1 MIEQI
6 KLYQQEYLTLIKEF
20 ITKERNYNEYLML
33 SDKIEILLKKH
44 KKTITNF
51 LELNKNYVYY
61 GGATYFTQDSRE
73 IIPISFSNKK
83 LIIADPI
90 IKMNIYV
97 KNSYVFNFDRIKE
110 IVDRAINNTIKLEK
124 EMINA
129 EIIYIN
135 PFDFISEIKNDIFE
149 MAQTLTLQYLNKNL
163 KLDYKSLEELIEV
176 NKNYSFEELE
186 QRFLKL
192 SQYFITVNSDVE
204 DSLRTKIE
212 TNYKDCGISL
222 DTINQYSA
230 IEQIV
235 NALIGLFGQAFE
247 LKSIS
252 LILSVPLYITRPN
265 VLLYLNF
272 INCVDELDNKNLKE
286 TNILFALYQVLK
298 KYNFTEDNECLIKT
312 FGEGKF
318 YNDLLEKLIKKDFFI
333 NKYIEYIKRY
343 IERNNIINFEE

>member
-1 MIEQI
+1 MLEQI
-6 KLYQQEYLTLIKEF
+6 KLYQQEYLKLVKEF
-20 ITKERNYNEYLML
+20 LKKERNYNEYLIL
-33 SDKIEILLKKH
+33 SDKIEILLKRN

-51 LELNKNYVYY
+51 LELNKDYVYY
-61 GGATYFTQDSRE
+61 GGATYFTKDSRE

-83 LIIADPI
+83 LIIADPL
-90 IKMNIYV
+90 IKMYIYV
-97 KNSYVFNFDRIKE
+97 KNSDVFNFDRIKE

-135 PFDFISEIKNDIFE
+135 PFDFIGEIKDDIFE

-163 KLDYKSLEELIEV
+163 GLDYKSLEDLIKL

-192 SQYFITVNSDVE
+192 NQYFITVNSDAQE
-204 DSLRTKIE
+204 SLRTKIE

-222 DTINQYSA
+222 DTINLYSS

-252 LILSVPLYITRPN
+252 LILGVPLYITRPN
-265 VLLYLNF
+265 VLSYLNF
-272 INCVDELDNKNLKE
+272 IKCVDELDNKNLKE

-298 KYNFTEDNECLIKT
+298 KYNFTENNECLIET
-312 FGEGKF
+312 FAEGKL
-318 YNDLLEKLIKKDFFI
+318 YNELLEKLIEKEFFI
-333 NKYIEYIKRY
+333 NKYVEYIKRY
-343 IERNNIINFEE
+343 IECNNIINFEK